1 MMTAKQLPLALS
13 LPAAETFA
21 TWVSGQN
28 AEALS
33 MLRDSAHS
41 LVYLWGP
48 AGVGKSHL
56 LHALC
61 ADYQS
66 LVYLPLTELVGVVD
80 AQCLRGLE
88 SYQWV
93 CIDDLDAALH
103 EPSWCLELFSLYNRI
118 DDLAVGKLV
127 VTAQQS
133 PSQLQV
139 RLADLKSRLQWGLT
153 LQLQSLDD
161 SQKVQ
166 AIQLRAKAMGLHL
179 STDTAQFMVQ
189 RLPREMN
196 HLVKAL
202 QQLDQASIAAKRPLT
217 IPFVKAVLGL

>member
-1 MMTAKQLPLALS
+1 MTAKQLPLALS

-21 TWVSGQN
+21 TWVSGDN

-41 LVYLWGP
+41 LIYVWGP
-48 AGVGKSHL
+48 TGVGKSHL

-61 ADYQS
+61 ADS
-66 LVYLPLTELVGVVD
+66 ESIVYLPLKELVGVVD
-80 AQCLRGLE
+80 AQCLQGLE

-93 CIDDLDAALH
+93 CLDDIDAALH
-103 EPSWCLELFSLYNRI
+103 QPAWCLELFSLYNRI
-118 DDLAVGKLV
+118 DDLAVGTLV

-133 PSQLQV
+133 PSQLHVQ
-139 RLADLKSRLQWGLT
+139 LADLKSRLQWGLT

-166 AIQLRAKAMGLHL
+166 AMQLRAKAMGLHL
-179 STDTAQFMVQ
+179 SADTAQFMVQ
-189 RLPREMN
+189 RLPREMS
-196 HLVKAL
+196 HLVEAL